1 LTLNDSTK
9 DPIVKLSADKGGFQ
23 LRTITPGYY
32 TVTMTK
38 IGYETQTFTITVM
51 GDNPYNL
58 DIKAVK
64 TPNK

>member
-1 LTLNDSTK
+1 
-9 DPIVKLSADKGGFQ
+9 
-23 LRTITPGYY
+23 
-32 TVTMTK
+32 MTK
-38 IGYETQTFTITVM
+38 IGYETQRFTITVM